1 MNSEHPEGHNGVVHP
16 SVNYEHSDL
25 PLRGVLGFSGA
36 LAVALAVVVAG
47 LFLMVWMLFGT
58 PPPPESVR
66 PWDFE
71 AEKGPDPS
79 ASHLPAKPELEAID
93 QNAPAS
99 EGGVRTRPIREQVR
113 QEEDR
118 LNGYG
123 WVNEKKGTV
132 YIPIE
137 EAMERLGGKPAAAS
151 SPPTDEGPGLS
162 AVSNS
167 GRKTPGGAP

>member
-1 MNSEHPEGHNGVVHP
+1 MSSEHPESHNGVVHP
-16 SVNYEHSDL
+16 SVQYEHSDL
-25 PLRGVLGFSGA
+25 SLRTVLMFSAA

-47 LFLMVWMLFGT
+47 LFLMVWAFFGA
-58 PPPPESVR
+58 PPPPQSVR

-93 QNAPAS
+93 QNAPPG
-99 EGGVRTRPIREQVR
+99 ERGDRTRPIQEQVR
-113 QEEDR
+113 QEEDH

-123 WVNEKKGTV
+123 WADEKKGTV

-137 EAMERLGGKPAAAS
+137 EAMERLGGKPPAAPAR
-151 SPPTDEGPGLS
+151 PEDEGSGWS
-162 AVSNS
+162 AVSRS
-167 GRKTPGGAP
+167 GRQTPGGAP

>member
-1 MNSEHPEGHNGVVHP
+1 MSTPKAPTASSTRRSSTNRPTSACA
-16 SVNYEHSDL
+16 
-25 PLRGVLGFSGA
+25 VLTFSTG
-36 LAVALAVVVAG
+36 LAVALAVVVTG

-71 AEKGPDPS
+71 AEKGPDAS
-79 ASHLPAKPELEAID
+79 ASYLPAKPELEAID

-113 QEEDR
+113 QEEDH

-123 WVNEKKGTV
+123 WANEKKGTV

-137 EAMERLGGKPAAAS
+137 EAMERLGGKPKAAPSHAG
-151 SPPTDEGPGLS
+151 DEGEGLS
-162 AVSNS
+162 AVSSS
-167 GRKTPGGAP
+167 GRRTPGGAP